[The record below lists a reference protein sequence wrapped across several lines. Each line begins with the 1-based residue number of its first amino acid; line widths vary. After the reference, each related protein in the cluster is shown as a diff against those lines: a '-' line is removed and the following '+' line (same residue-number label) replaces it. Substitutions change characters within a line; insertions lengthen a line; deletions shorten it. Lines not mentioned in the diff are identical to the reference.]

1 MKEKLE
7 FPFKKPFAFVRPVR
21 VAGECDSS
29 PADRSTAFEASRA
42 SSNRS
47 ARSPGAHPDAH
58 GARASVAAND
68 RVRRRREMIK
78 LFSAKDKQEKEAAA
92 KAASGDT
99 GPKQSPGEI
108 RLAKDI
114 SELTLAKTMAIA
126 FPDGAD
132 KMLHFVIT
140 IKPDEGY
147 YRGGKFVFDFNVPAV
162 YPHEPPKVKCTQKI
176 YHPNVDTE
184 GNVCLNILREDW
196 SPVLSISSC
205 VYGLQFLF
213 MDPNPDDP
221 LNKEAARDLTETPRQ
236 FELNVRRAMQGGRV
250 GGESYSDVTRG

>member
-1 MKEKLE
+1 
-7 FPFKKPFAFVRPVR
+7 
-21 VAGECDSS
+21 
-29 PADRSTAFEASRA
+29 
-42 SSNRS
+42 
-47 ARSPGAHPDAH
+47 
-58 GARASVAAND
+58 
-68 RVRRRREMIK
+68 MIK

-92 KAASGDT
+92 KAAAGAT

-114 SELTLAKTMAIA
+114 SELTLGKTMAIE

-196 SPVLSISSC
+196 SPVLNISSC
-205 VYGLQFLF
+205 VYGLMFLF
-213 MDPNPDDP
+213 VDPNPDDP

-250 GGESYSDVTRG
+250 GGESYSNVTR

>member
-1 MKEKLE
+1 
-7 FPFKKPFAFVRPVR
+7 
-21 VAGECDSS
+21 
-29 PADRSTAFEASRA
+29 
-42 SSNRS
+42 
-47 ARSPGAHPDAH
+47 
-58 GARASVAAND
+58 
-68 RVRRRREMIK
+68 MIK

-236 FELNVRRAMQGGRV
+236 FELNVRRAMQGGHV

>member
-1 MKEKLE
+1 
-7 FPFKKPFAFVRPVR
+7 
-21 VAGECDSS
+21 
-29 PADRSTAFEASRA
+29 
-42 SSNRS
+42 
-47 ARSPGAHPDAH
+47 
-58 GARASVAAND
+58 
-68 RVRRRREMIK
+68 MIK

-92 KAASGDT
+92 KAASGAT

-176 YHPNVDTE
+176 YHPNVDVE

-250 GGESYSDVTRG
+250 GGESYSDVTRGG